1 MNTVRVDID
10 LILSEF
16 AENPNISDLHLTCSG
31 RSSYRLNWDIV
42 KDEKIPLINN
52 ENMEIILKQLFQNNA
67 QNFDKFICD
76 KESDFAYEGKDWTSY
91 RVNAFFEKGKIWIVM
106 RKINSHIRTLE
117 EMMFSNLA
125 DSIKKNVLTAKK
137 GLFLVTGATGS
148 GKSTS
153 LVSMIEYINKTR
165 SENVITIE
173 DPIEYVFEGDKCS
186 ISQRQV
192 GHDTRSF
199 KNALKS
205 VMREDPDIIF
215 VGEIRDTET
224 AETVLSLAESWHLVF
239 STLHTSSASHTLSRF
254 ISFFPANIKQSIADR
269 LADSLLWI
277 QSQMLVK
284 RADTNARIGIYELLL
299 NTVAIKNNLKKM
311 DLAQVDSTIETSPM
325 YGMISMQQY
334 AKKLVDRQLIN
345 PKDVEH
351 LFRVEDRASQSE
363 GTINN

>member
-10 LILSEF
+10 SILAGI

-31 RSSYRLNWDIV
+31 KSSYRLNGDII
-42 KDEKIPLINN
+42 KDEKIPIINS

-76 KESDFAYEGKDWTSY
+76 KESDFAYEGKDGTSY

-106 RKINSHIRTLE
+106 RKINSRIRTLE

-125 DSIKKNVLTAKK
+125 ESIKRNVLAAKK
-137 GLFLVTGATGS
+137 GLFLVTGSTGS

-165 SENVITIE
+165 NENIITIE
-173 DPIEYVFEGDKCS
+173 DPIEYIFEGDKCS

-192 GHDTRSF
+192 GHDTWSF
-199 KNALKS
+199 KNALKA

-224 AETVLSLAESWHLVF
+224 AETVLSLAESGHLVF
-239 STLHTSSASHTLSRF
+239 STLHTSSASHSLSRF
-254 ISFFPANIKQSIADR
+254 MSFFPTNMEQSIADR
-269 LADSLLWI
+269 LSDSLIGI

-284 RADTNARIGIYELLL
+284 RTDTNTRIWIFELLL

-311 DLAQVDSTIETSPM
+311 DLGQVDSTIES
-325 YGMISMQQY
+325 
-334 AKKLVDRQLIN
+334 
-345 PKDVEH
+345 
-351 LFRVEDRASQSE
+351 
-363 GTINN
+363 

>member
-10 LILSEF
+10 SILAGI

-31 RSSYRLNWDIV
+31 KSSYRLNGDII
-42 KDEKIPLINN
+42 KDEKIPIINS

-76 KESDFAYEGKDWTSY
+76 KESDFAYEGKDGTSY

-106 RKINSHIRTLE
+106 RKINSRIRTLE

-125 DSIKKNVLTAKK
+125 ESIKRNVLAAKK
-137 GLFLVTGATGS
+137 GLFLVTGSTGS

-165 SENVITIE
+165 NENIITIE
-173 DPIEYVFEGDKCS
+173 DPIEYIFEGDKCS

-192 GHDTRSF
+192 GHDTWSF
-199 KNALKS
+199 KNALKA

-215 VGEIRDTET
+215 VGEIRNTET
-224 AETVLSLAESWHLVF
+224 AETVLSLAESGHLVF
-239 STLHTSSASHTLSRF
+239 STLHTSSASHSLSRF
-254 ISFFPANIKQSIADR
+254 MSFFPTNMEQSIANR
-269 LADSLLWI
+269 LSDSLIGI

-284 RADTNARIGIYELLL
+284 RTDTNTRIWIFELLL

-311 DLAQVDSTIETSPM
+311 DLGQVDSTIESSNPL
-325 YGMISMQQY
+325 GMISMKQY

-345 PKDVEH
+345 PKDVKH
-351 LFRVEDRASQSE
+351 LFRVEERATE
-363 GTINN
+363 TD

>member
-205 VMREDPDIIF
+205 VMREDPDIVF

-254 ISFFPANIKQSIADR
+254 ISFFPANMEQSIADR

>member
-1 MNTVRVDID
+1 
-10 LILSEF
+10 
-16 AENPNISDLHLTCSG
+16 
-31 RSSYRLNWDIV
+31 
-42 KDEKIPLINN
+42 
-52 ENMEIILKQLFQNNA
+52 
-67 QNFDKFICD
+67 
-76 KESDFAYEGKDWTSY
+76 
-91 RVNAFFEKGKIWIVM
+91 
-106 RKINSHIRTLE
+106 
-117 EMMFSNLA
+117 MMFSNLA

-137 GLFLVTGATGS
+137 GLFLVTWATGS

-192 GHDTRSF
+192 GHDTWSF

-254 ISFFPANIKQSIADR
+254 MSFFPVNMEQSIADR

-351 LFRVEDRASQSE
+351 LFRVEDRAKGWTMNS
-363 GTINN
+363 